1 MIERPQIYD
10 ERIMQYARDK
20 TNYGEVEKPNFS
32 SKRSNVACGDS
43 LAISGIIKDGI
54 IADIKFT
61 GSGCMISQASAAM
74 LLEKIKNQSVD
85 FAQRLT
91 LDDIKK
97 MLNIELG
104 FLRSQCAELPLIILH
119 EALKNIKKN
128 NA

>member
-1 MIERPQIYD
+1 MVERPQIYD

-20 TNYGEVEKPNFS
+20 TNYGEINNPSFS

-43 LAISGIIKDGI
+43 LAIAGIIKDGI
-54 IADIKFT
+54 IANIKFT

-74 LLEKIKNQSVD
+74 LLEKVKNQPVD
-85 FAQRLT
+85 FAQKLT
-91 LDDIKK
+91 LDDVKK

-119 EALKNIKKN
+119 EALNNIKS